1 MFINVK
7 SAKERSL
14 NVKIGLHV
22 SEKMLVKE
30 VMTKNIVTIDADK
43 SVYDAS
49 DLLREKKIGSVI
61 VLDKEGDVGL
71 VTKRDIIGGTILA
84 HKNPETTPV
93 SEIMITDII
102 TVHPLEN
109 IQNAVD
115 LMGKNKIRKLIVVKD
130 KVILG
135 IITVTDIS
143 WAIKDVVKRVMD
155 TYFREETEIH

>member
-1 MFINVK
+1 MF
-7 SAKERSL
+7 
-14 NVKIGLHV
+14 
-22 SEKMLVKE
+22 VKE

-71 VTKRDIIGGTILA
+71 VTKRDIIGGTTLA
-84 HKNPETTPV
+84 HKNPETTLV
-93 SEIMITDII
+93 SEIMRTHII

-109 IQNAVD
+109 IQKAAE
-115 LMGKNKIRKLIVVKD
+115 LMDKNKVKKLVVVKEN
-130 KVILG
+130 VIYG

-143 WAIKDVVKRVMD
+143 RATKDFVKRFLD
-155 TYFREETEIH
+155 IRFREETEPH